1 MKFKKKV
8 LIEPHIDDLIIK
20 LNTEYEEWHLVNILT
35 FNNSNSYMAV
45 MEKMD
50 EPSMPRPE

>member
-1 MKFKKKV
+1 MKFKKKI
-8 LIEPHIDDLIIK
+8 LIEPNIDDLIVK
-20 LNTEYEEWHLVNILT
+20 LNTEYEEWHLVNILA
-35 FNNSNSYMAV
+35 FDNSYMAV